1 MSSNLLKAGWIT
13 MNEDTRVIDT
23 NDLVEQRLKDE
34 ADRQARKHEP
44 ASEEKDGFSEGLDAE
59 AVGVDA
65 LIDTDSESAVL
76 RSAALEE
83 QEQLNREIEAAR
95 EEVERLKDEASHVME
110 QAEAEISAMKAQ
122 AYDEAKKR
130 GYQEGYAE
138 GVAELEEKQKKCQD
152 EAIALEQEYQKKMQE
167 LEPAFVEKL
176 TDIYEHIFNV
186 DLRKYENLVY
196 NLLMDA
202 MQKIDGAKNIMIHV
216 SKEDYAFVQE
226 HKEILLEETG
236 MMGNS
241 VEVVS
246 DATMTKAQCM
256 VETENGIY
264 DCSLD
269 TELEELKRR
278 LRLLSFQ

>member
-1 MSSNLLKAGWIT
+1 M
-13 MNEDTRVIDT
+13 
-23 NDLVEQRLKDE
+23 
-34 ADRQARKHEP
+34 
-44 ASEEKDGFSEGLDAE
+44 
-59 AVGVDA
+59 
-65 LIDTDSESAVL
+65 
-76 RSAALEE
+76 
-83 QEQLNREIEAAR
+83 
-95 EEVERLKDEASHVME
+95 
-110 QAEAEISAMKAQ
+110 
-122 AYDEAKKR
+122 
-130 GYQEGYAE
+130 
-138 GVAELEEKQKKCQD
+138 
-152 EAIALEQEYQKKMQE
+152 EQEYQKKMQE

-202 MQKIDGAKNIMIHV
+202 MQKIDGAKNIMVHV
-216 SKEDYAFVQE
+216 SKEDYAYVQE

>member
-138 GVAELEEKQKKCQD
+138 GVAELEEKQKKCRD
-152 EAIALEQEYQKKMQE
+152 EAIALEEEYQKKMQE

-176 TDIYEHIFNV
+176 TGIYEHIFNV

-216 SKEDYAFVQE
+216 SKEDYAYVQE